1 MAGKLY
7 TSGDFRRLEEAAAGE
22 LRVLRENDR
31 ASEAIFVA
39 GSNLLC
45 SYLKK
50 RLSAL
55 LGGLFNVHFLTIPDL
70 ASLVDERSG
79 NMARDTLSPLA
90 SRVLLE
96 ELAAGEVPRCF
107 SEVAMTGG
115 FVSALQSTFTDLSE
129 GGCGAVEARRMI
141 ESGDP
146 GLRSE
151 RVRGVLEM
159 YSRYRDMVESRGGD
173 MHTRFS
179 AAAHSAAA
187 ALRGC
192 AVFAYGFYDLN
203 ELQYRLLAAA
213 MEEGRSAVF
222 VPWCEDPSCRFAS
235 PLVER
240 FRGMGYEETALGSGE
255 RAVPETELFNAP
267 DAVEEAREVV
277 RRIIEMREAG
287 GPRFGETAI
296 LPWSRGDWPPLREA
310 LEEAGIPWYS
320 RIGSYKAADPV
331 RTGAIR
337 LLDILC
343 GDGGR
348 SELVDFLISSPVAA
362 RGGEGAGTD
371 PFALWV
377 RLSAGEG
384 MRGEAGW
391 AQENERLLDK
401 VRRHEEEEKNRNGVR
416 WSEIL
421 TPAVEAI
428 SSIERARASFED
440 CGDWSGFSAAF
451 AGAISG
457 LFDGE
462 SAEDV
467 VRTVSGLA
475 SLDRISSSCD
485 AGRFRR
491 IALAS
496 LEGGSEKEG
505 KFGGKGVNVILA
517 SRARGLRFEVTFM
530 TGLREGSV
538 PGKVRQDPFIKDPE
552 RESISRITG
561 GGVRLSLKGGRLAE
575 SAMIF
580 GMACSS
586 ASGRLVCSW
595 PRMETGGNREYIAT
609 SYLRFVPGLPAAPSA
624 RSTAAVRIPLRG
636 RPEGMEVP
644 LGEED
649 YDFLMS
655 GRRLG
660 KTVHYP
666 SSIFFRTGTELIRS
680 RWGTRRFTPYD
691 GVFESPRALA
701 EVDAAMAE
709 KGWNLSATTL
719 QAWAECP
726 FAFLV
731 EKLIGIESVEE
742 PERELTIDPMQ
753 RGTLTHLVLERLYGE
768 LSGMRV
774 FPLSPAAL
782 PAALEAAQ
790 RVTREVLDSYEST
803 EPVGHPLLWEYE
815 RETIAA
821 SVRELLADEAREES
835 GAVPTMF
842 EAWFGG
848 RTPDEA
854 VTFNAGG
861 RTLSFHGKIDR
872 IDITPGGGYLV
883 IDYKTGRIMAKDQDF
898 GGGSYLQLPVYLL
911 AASDLLGVPIEKGR
925 AMLRRVGTGDSRKK
939 AVFSGADWNRDGK
952 VFADV
957 LGVIVNGI
965 TSGYFFGSPPGTHCD
980 YCGVKQ
986 ACPTGRG
993 FLFVTKAAGDDRA
1006 LEYLDMKGLTIE

>member
-1 MAGKLY
+1 MKRTLY
-7 TSGDFRRLEEAAAGE
+7 TSEDFRRLEEAAAGE
-22 LRVLRENDR
+22 LRALKEDDPC
-31 ASEAIFVA
+31 AEAIFVS

-45 SYLKK
+45 SYLRN
-50 RLSAL
+50 RLSVL
-55 LGGLFNVHFLTIPDL
+55 LDGLFNVHFLTLPDL
-70 ASLVDERSG
+70 VSLVNERSG
-79 NMARDTLSPLA
+79 TLIRDSLSPLA

-96 ELAAGEVPRCF
+96 ELAGGEVPGCF

-115 FVSALQSTFTDLSE
+115 FVSALQSTFTDLAE
-129 GGCGAVEARRMI
+129 GGCGVAETKMII

-151 RVRGVLEM
+151 RIQGVLEM
-159 YSRYRDMVESRGGD
+159 YSRYREMVESRGGD
-173 MHTRFS
+173 IHTRFS
-179 AAAHSAAA
+179 LATASASDT
-187 ALRGC
+187 LRGC

-203 ELQYRLLAAA
+203 ELQYRMLTAA
-213 MEEGRSAVF
+213 MRAGRSAVF
-222 VPWCEDPSCRFAS
+222 IPWCEDASCRFAT

-240 FRGMGYEETALGSGE
+240 FRGEGYEETASGGDGA
-255 RAVPETELFNAP
+255 AVPDTELFNAP

-287 GPRFGETAI
+287 GPRFGATAI

-331 RTGAIR
+331 RTGAVR
-337 LLDILC
+337 LLEILC

-348 SELVDFLISSPVAA
+348 SELVDFLISSPVVV
-362 RGGEGAGTD
+362 RGVAGTGAD

-384 MRGEAGW
+384 MRGDMGW
-391 AQENERLLDK
+391 DAENERLLEK
-401 VRRHEEEEKNRNGVR
+401 IRRHEENNENGAR
-416 WSEIL
+416 WSKIL
-421 TPAVEAI
+421 APAVEAI
-428 SSIERARASFED
+428 SVIERARRAFEE
-440 CGDWSGFSAAF
+440 CGDWSGFSSAF
-451 AGAISG
+451 AGALND
-457 LFDGE
+457 LFDDE
-462 SAEDV
+462 SAEEA
-467 VRTVSGLA
+467 VRTVSALA
-475 SLDRISSSCD
+475 ALDEISSSCD

-491 IALAS
+491 IAVAS
-496 LEGGSEKEG
+496 LEGGSEREG
-505 KFGGKGVNVILA
+505 RFGGDGVNVILA
-517 SRARGLRFEVTFM
+517 SRARGLQFDVTFM
-530 TGLREGSV
+530 TGLKEGSV

-552 RESISRITG
+552 REAISRITG
-561 GGVRLSLKGGRLAE
+561 DGVHLSLKGGRLAE

-586 ASGRLVCSW
+586 ASNRLVCSW
-595 PRMETGGNREYIAT
+595 PRLETGGNREYIPT
-609 SYLRFVPGLPAAPSA
+609 SYLRFVPGLPAGPPA
-624 RSTAAVRIPLRG
+624 RSAAAVRIPLRG

-644 LGEED
+644 LGEKD

-660 KTVHYP
+660 KSVHYP
-666 SSIFFRTGTELIRS
+666 SSIFFGMGTSLIRA

-701 EVDAAMAE
+701 EIDAAMAE

-719 QAWAECP
+719 QSWANCP

-753 RGTLTHLVLERLYGE
+753 RGTLTHLVLERLYRE
-768 LSGMRV
+768 LSGARV
-774 FPLSPAAL
+774 FPLSGATL
-782 PAALEAAQ
+782 PAALEAAE

-854 VTFNAGG
+854 VTFDAGG

-872 IDITPGGGYLV
+872 VDITPDGGYVV

-939 AVFSGADWNRDGK
+939 AVFSGADWKTDGM
-952 VFADV
+952 VFAKV

-965 TSGYFFGSPPGTHCD
+965 TSGFFFVSPPGTRCE
-980 YCGVKQ
+980 YCGVRQ

-993 FLFVTKAAGDDRA
+993 FLFAAKAEGDDRA
-1006 LEYLDMKGLTIE
+1006 HDYLDMKGLKIE

>member
-1 MAGKLY
+1 MARTLY

-22 LRVLRENDR
+22 LRALKKDDP
-31 ASEAIFVA
+31 AAEAIIVA

-50 RLSAL
+50 RLSVI
-55 LGGLFNVHFLTIPDL
+55 LGGLFNVHFLTMPDL
-70 ASLVDERSG
+70 VSLVDERSEACLHG
-79 NMARDTLSPLA
+79 SLSPLA
-90 SRVLLE
+90 FRVLLE
-96 ELAAGEVPRCF
+96 ELAGGDVPDCF

-115 FVSALQSTFTDLSE
+115 FVSALQLTFTDLAE
-129 GGCGAVEARRMI
+129 GGCGAAEAKTII
-141 ESGDP
+141 ESADP

-151 RVRGVLEM
+151 RVLGVLDLFA
-159 YSRYRDMVESRGGD
+159 RYREMVESRGGD
-173 MHTRFS
+173 LHTRVLRAADS
-179 AAAHSAAA
+179 AAG
-187 ALRGC
+187 ALRDC

-203 ELQYRLLAAA
+203 ELQYRLLTAA
-213 MEEGRSAVF
+213 MKSGPAAVF
-222 VPWCEDPSCRFAS
+222 VPWCEDATYRFAW
-235 PLVER
+235 PLIER
-240 FRGMGYEETALGSGE
+240 LGGE
-255 RAVPETELFNAP
+255 GFELLTLEGGSERTEETELFNAP

-277 RRIIEMREAG
+277 RRIIEIREAG

-320 RIGSYKAADPV
+320 RIGSYKSTDPM
-331 RTGAIR
+331 RTGALR
-337 LLDILC
+337 LLDVLC

-348 SELVDFLISSPVAA
+348 SELVDFLISSPIVVL
-362 RGGEGAGTD
+362 GVEGAGAD

-384 MRGEAGW
+384 MRGDTGW
-391 AQENERLLDK
+391 DAENERLLEK
-401 VRRHEEEEKNRNGVR
+401 VRRHEEDNENGTR
-416 WSEIL
+416 WSKIL
-421 TPAVEAI
+421 APAVEAI
-428 SSIERARASFED
+428 SVIEIARRAFEE

-451 AGAISG
+451 AGALSR

-462 SAEDV
+462 SAEEA

-475 SLDRISSSCD
+475 TLDEISSSCD
-485 AGRFRR
+485 AGRFGR
-491 IALAS
+491 IAAAS
-496 LEGGSEKEG
+496 LEGGSESG
-505 KFGGKGVNVILA
+505 GRFGGDGVNVIIA
-517 SRARGLRFEVTFM
+517 SRARGLQFDVTFM
-530 TGLREGSV
+530 TGLKEGSV
-538 PGKVRQDPFIKDPE
+538 PGKVRQDPFIKDSE
-552 RESISRITG
+552 REAISRVTG

-586 ASGRLVCSW
+586 ASSRLVCSW
-595 PRMETGGNREYIAT
+595 PRLETGGNKEYIPT
-609 SYLRFVPGLPAAPSA
+609 SYIRFVPGLPTGPSA
-624 RSTAAVRIPLRG
+624 RSAAAVRIPLRG

-660 KTVHYP
+660 KIVHYP
-666 SSIFFRTGTELIRS
+666 SSIFFRMGTTLVRS

-691 GVFESPRALA
+691 GVFESPEALA
-701 EVDAAMAE
+701 EIDAAMAE

-719 QAWAECP
+719 QSWANCP

-742 PERELTIDPMQ
+742 PERALTIDPMQ
-753 RGTLTHLVLERLYGE
+753 RGTLTHLVLERLYTE
-768 LSGMRV
+768 LFGRRV
-774 FPLSPAAL
+774 FPLSGATL
-782 PAALEAAQ
+782 PAALEAAE
-790 RVTREVLDSYEST
+790 RVTREVLDFYQST

-848 RTPDEA
+848 RTSDEA
-854 VTFNAGG
+854 VTFDAGG
-861 RTLSFHGKIDR
+861 RRLSFHGKIDR
-872 IDITPGGGYLV
+872 VDITPGGGYVV
-883 IDYKTGRIMAKDQDF
+883 IDYKTGRIMAKDQDL

-939 AVFSGADWNRDGK
+939 AVFSGADWKTDGMAFAK
-952 VFADV
+952 VLD
-957 LGVIVNGI
+957 VIVNGI
-965 TSGYFFGSPPGTHCD
+965 TSGFFFVSPPGTRCD
-980 YCGVKQ
+980 YCGVRQ

-993 FLFVTKAAGDDRA
+993 FLFAVKAEGDDRA
-1006 LEYLDMKGLTIE
+1006 LDYLDMRGLTIE